1 MNGDSTHFSPAQCRI
16 MFGLVIGML
25 ALCWCRFD
33 QQAGTSAPGPSAAA
47 ADQRRP
53 HFVVELAGAVARPGV
68 YCFFHQVDWAE
79 SLRAAGGL
87 KGTAC
92 LPGEVLRTVPA
103 NGSMLSIG
111 TAPASTAVTLMD
123 PAKRFLYFV
132 PFGINQASAGELR
145 LVPGIGETT
154 ARAIVSYRE
163 RHGGFRRLESLLEV
177 PGIGRHTFAAMK
189 DYLTL

>member
-1 MNGDSTHFSPAQCRI
+1 MNGDSPHFSPAQCRI

-33 QQAGTSAPGPSAAA
+33 PPAGTAAPGPPAAA
-47 ADQRRP
+47 ADQHRP

-68 YCFFHQVDWAE
+68 YCFFHQADWAE
-79 SLRAAGGL
+79 ALRAAGGL

-111 TAPASTAVTLMD
+111 TAPTSTAVTPMD

-132 PFGINQASAGELR
+132 PFEINQASAEELR

-163 RHGGFRRLESLLEV
+163 RHGGFSRLESLLEV

-189 DYLTL
+189 HYLTL

>member
-1 MNGDSTHFSPAQCRI
+1 MNGDSPHFSPAQCRI
-16 MFGLVIGML
+16 MLVLVIGML

-33 QQAGTSAPGPSAAA
+33 RPAGTAAPGLPAAA

-68 YCFFHQVDWAE
+68 YCFFHQADWAE
-79 SLRAAGGL
+79 ALRAAGGL

-92 LPGEVLRTVPA
+92 LPAEVLHTAPA
-103 NGSMLSIG
+103 NGSMICIG
-111 TAPASTAVTLMD
+111 TAPASTAVTPMD

-132 PFGINQASAGELR
+132 PFGINQASAEELR

-163 RHGGFRRLESLLEV
+163 RHGGFSRLESLLEV
-177 PGIGRHTFAAMK
+177 PGIGRRTFAAMK

>member
-1 MNGDSTHFSPAQCRI
+1 MNGDSPHFSPAQCRI
-16 MFGLVIGML
+16 MLGMVIGML
-25 ALCWCRFD
+25 ALCGYRYHLP
-33 QQAGTSAPGPSAAA
+33 AGSALPGPA
-47 ADQRRP
+47 ADHPRP

-79 SLRAAGGL
+79 ALRAAGGL
-87 KGTAC
+87 KGNAGM
-92 LPGEVLRTVPA
+92 PQGMLRTVPA
-103 NGSMLSIG
+103 NGSLLSIG
-111 TAPASTAVTLMD
+111 TAPASAAVTLMD

-154 ARAIVSYRE
+154 ARAIVDYRE
-163 RHGGFRRLESLLEV
+163 RHGGFRRLESLLDV
-177 PGIGRHTFAAMK
+177 PGIGRRTFAAMR